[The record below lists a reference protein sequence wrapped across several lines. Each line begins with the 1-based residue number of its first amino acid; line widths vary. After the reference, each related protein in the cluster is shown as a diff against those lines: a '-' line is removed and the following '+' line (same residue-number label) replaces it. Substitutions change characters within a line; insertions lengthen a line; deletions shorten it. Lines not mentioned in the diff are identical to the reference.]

1 MSSDGRKK
9 DKDEEK
15 ERLARDA
22 ALYDP
27 DSVFHDFATETTAG
41 RIVEAVTATEIETA
55 APEPDTSASLY
66 ARSEKKRTG
75 GLTKEMI
82 KRMADRAEQAAKD
95 KQ

>member
-1 MSSDGRKK
+1 MSIGGQ
-9 DKDEEK
+9 DKETDEEK
-15 ERLARDA
+15 RVREA

-27 DSVFHDFATETTAG
+27 DSVFHDFSAQTTTG
-41 RIVEAVTATEIETA
+41 RIVEALSATEDETA

-66 ARSEKKRTG
+66 ARSEKKRPG